1 MLSKLIFVNFGVTL
15 FMTTKLTTLVQIS
28 LSRG

>member
-1 MLSKLIFVNFGVTL
+1 
-15 FMTTKLTTLVQIS
+15 MTTKLTTLVQIS